1 MYKILHNWYWIFKQI
16 KLKMQ
21 IFWTLPECTCIVSIN
36 TKQTSTNDVLLFC
49 WGGVLEGV
57 GLNLFYFKKS
67 YLKIDLIPK

>member
-21 IFWTLPECTCIVSIN
+21 IFWTIPECTCIVSIN
-36 TKQTSTNDVLLFC
+36 TKQTSTNDVVLL
-49 WGGVLEGV
+49 WRRGG
-57 GLNLFYFKKS
+57 GLNLFYFEKS

>member
-1 MYKILHNWYWIFKQI
+1 MYKILRNWYWIFKQI

-21 IFWTLPECTCIVSIN
+21 IFWTLPESTCIVSIK

-49 WGGVLEGV
+49 GGGG